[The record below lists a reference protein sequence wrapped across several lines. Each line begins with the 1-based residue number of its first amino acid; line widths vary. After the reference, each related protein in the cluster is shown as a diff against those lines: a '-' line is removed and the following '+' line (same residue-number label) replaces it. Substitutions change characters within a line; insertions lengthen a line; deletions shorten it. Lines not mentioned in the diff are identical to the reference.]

1 MTETNYSM
9 LCDFYELTMSN
20 GYFKNGFY
28 KKNVYFDLF
37 FRKVPTT
44 AVLPLRQVLSR

>member
-20 GYFKNGFY
+20 GYFKKAFT
-28 KKNVYFDLF
+28 KRLF
-37 FRKVPTT
+37 TSTFSSAKYPTT
-44 AVLPLRQVLSR
+44 AVLPLRQALSR